1 MTREALSLRRAL
13 TNRPEELRSLALE
26 PVDVAVLD
34 SGIDATHPDL
44 ADRIAPALRVDMIE
58 GAATLV
64 EVAGPTNQDVFGHGT
79 AVASLIA
86 KTAPNARIID
96 IRVLGSDNKGAG
108 DALLAG
114 LTAAVERKIKIIN
127 MSLAATAKFAPQLA
141 ALCDTAYRQGQIVV
155 AAKRNMPLADNG
167 YPAELSASISVDR
180 MKLESL
186 SRIVYRASTAPMAK
200 TSSSPRQVAD
210 TRQRRGRASRRRSYP
225 ECVPC
230 CWARIPT
237 FAPSRSKRSSKH
249 SRRINSGVLE
259 RRDGR

>member
-13 TNRPEELRSLALE
+13 TNRPEDHRLLALE

-34 SGIDATHPDL
+34 SGIDATHADL

-186 SRIVYRASTAPMAK
+186 SRIVYRANAPIEYCAHGEDVVVAAPGGGYTTK
-200 TSSSPRQVAD
+200 TGTSFATPVVSGMCALLL
-210 TRQRRGRASRRRSYP
+210 GAYP
-225 ECVPC
+225 DLRPFEVK
-230 CWARIPT
+230 AILKA
-237 FAPSRSKRSSKH
+237 FAEDQLGSA
-249 SRRINSGVLE
+249 
-259 RRDGR
+259 